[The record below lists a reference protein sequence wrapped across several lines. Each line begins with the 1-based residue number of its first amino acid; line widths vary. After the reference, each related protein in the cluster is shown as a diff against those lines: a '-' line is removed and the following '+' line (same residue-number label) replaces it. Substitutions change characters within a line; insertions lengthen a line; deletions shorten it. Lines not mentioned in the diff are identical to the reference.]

1 MFKTQVVK
9 NCPVT
14 RASQGR
20 VILPPWL
27 IADIV
32 GTLEREK
39 GQEWLI
45 FLHGSRSE
53 DGFEV
58 VIDRI
63 TIPQDQKRHSTE
75 VEVGDSD
82 KIEDVLGVLHSH
94 HSMKAQFSH
103 TDDTK
108 LNPRFDISIV
118 VSENLP
124 YEESTWLGFSYEA
137 EGGVK
142 LPCGAKG
149 RVPFFI
155 QPEGV
160 DDWPLDQSPRVDS
173 EDGDLGDCCNVQSTY
188 PLIEVDGKQV
198 EDRYHWIS
206 RGKCDMTS
214 AETQPAWKMFGSGT
228 EDIHKALPKP
238 IPNRAIYG
246 GWKPQTPTTELPG
259 YASTEPKLLSDD
271 DSGWDNQIK
280 CSNCG
285 FYEHWDDLELIGSSM
300 LCERCLLWAT
310 EPLEPIQAGGH
321 MVDEEVEWEERWAQL
336 LIKEYGGGV

>member
-20 VILPPWL
+20 LTLPPWL

-45 FLHGSRSE
+45 FLHGTRSE

-58 VIDRI
+58 AIDRI

-94 HSMKAQFSH
+94 HSMSAKFSH

-118 VSENLP
+118 VSENLVDD
-124 YEESTWLGFSYEA
+124 ESTWLGFSYEA
-137 EGGVK
+137 EGGVR

-149 RVPFFI
+149 RVSFFI
-155 QPEGV
+155 QPKGV
-160 DDWPLDQSPRVDS
+160 EDWPLQYDPVIDVD
-173 EDGDLGDCCNVQSTY
+173 EGDHSLGDCCNILMGESERGRFY
-188 PLIEVDGKQV
+188 VD
-198 EDRYHWIS
+198 EWP
-206 RGKCDMTS
+206 KCELVPT
-214 AETQPAWKMFGSGT
+214 ETHLNWAVLGRGT

-238 IPNRAIYG
+238 VSNRVIYG
-246 GWKPQTPTTELPG
+246 GWKSQTPTTELPG
-259 YASTEPKLLSDD
+259 YASTVNAQEDK
-271 DSGWDNQIK
+271 GWDNFDRRIK
-280 CSNCG
+280 CDNCG
-285 FYEHWDDLELIGSSM
+285 FYEMPEDMEAYGAAI
-300 LCERCLLWAT
+300 LCKDCISIF
-310 EPLEPIQAGGH
+310 EPELEPIIAGSPY
-321 MVDEEVEWEERWAQL
+321 EEDVEWEERWAQL
-336 LIKEYGGGV
+336 LAKEYGGNSC